1 MTADESAIDRD
12 ESAAIDRV
20 GSSSVHDL
28 DPYEVRVLG
37 CLIEKEAT
45 TPDVYPLTLN
55 GLRSACNQS
64 TSRDPV
70 VAFTDLEI
78 EQALTSLR
86 LRGLTRTVHS
96 TSNRATKFRHVL
108 PEVLGLD
115 AAETAVVSV
124 LMLRGAQTV
133 GELKGRTERQHR
145 FETIEEVVGVLATLA
160 GRDDPLVLRLE
171 RQPGQK
177 DARWVHLLAPFD
189 APAAARGVRDHAPDD
204 VAAAVVTR
212 HDPYGEATAEFY
224 DLLETAMWDT
234 FGLQMLDVLAAVDP
248 ADGPII
254 DVGSGTGIGLA
265 YLRAAVAGAQLIAI
279 EPSKA
284 MRVALHTRLSEF
296 TELREQTTVIPTI
309 FGEAPLPER
318 ASAMVLSALIGH
330 LSDDERTR
338 LWSYIA
344 EHTAPG
350 APVVIGVL
358 PPARPL
364 HVDLVKYGERRIG
377 DYVYEGWQ
385 SGVPLDERRMMWTM
399 IYKVVDSST
408 GATVAEYTA
417 TAPWHCDGA
426 EDIRCETAPYGLT
439 MTEHGDY
446 VIVRRPA

>member
-1 MTADESAIDRD
+1 MTEGAPTDNQPTGPA
-12 ESAAIDRV
+12 
-20 GSSSVHDL
+20 SVHDL
-28 DPYEVRVLG
+28 DPYEVRILG

-55 GLRSACNQS
+55 SLRHACNQS

-70 VAFTDLEI
+70 VAYTDLEI
-78 EQALTSLR
+78 ERALTSLR
-86 LRGLTRTVHS
+86 GRGLTRTVHS

-108 PEVLGLD
+108 PDALALD
-115 AAETAVVSV
+115 PAETAVISV
-124 LMLRGAQTV
+124 LMLRGPQTV

-145 FETIEEVVGVLATLA
+145 FDSIDDVASVLATLA

-189 APAAARGVRDHAPDD
+189 ASAPATRDLAERGAPAEPAARR
-204 VAAAVVTR
+204 
-212 HDPYGEATAEFY
+212 DPYGEATAEFY

-234 FGLQMLDVLAAVDP
+234 FGLQMLDVLAEVDP

-265 YLRAAVAGAQLIAI
+265 YLRAAVPAARLVAI

-296 TELREQTTVIPTI
+296 TELREQTTVIPTT
-309 FGEAPLPER
+309 FGDARLPER

-338 LWSYIA
+338 LWTYVA
-344 EHTAPG
+344 AHTVPG
-350 APVVIGVL
+350 APVVVGVL
-358 PPARPL
+358 PPSRPL
-364 HVDLVKYGERRIG
+364 QVELLKYGERRIG

-385 SGVPLDERRMMWTM
+385 SGVPLDELRMMWTM
-399 IYKVVDSST
+399 TYKVVDSVT
-408 GATVAEYTA
+408 GTTVGEYTA
-417 TAPWHCDGA
+417 SAPWRCDDA
-426 EDIRCETAPYGLT
+426 DDIRREIERYGLT
-439 MTEHGDY
+439 MTEHDDY

>member
-1 MTADESAIDRD
+1 MTADESAIGRD
-12 ESAAIDRV
+12 QSAIDRV
-20 GSSSVHDL
+20 GLPSVDDL
-28 DPYEVRVLG
+28 DTYEVRVLG

-55 GLRSACNQS
+55 SLRSACNQS

-70 VAFTDLEI
+70 VAFTDPEI
-78 EQALTSLR
+78 ERALASLR
-86 LRGLTRTVHS
+86 GRGLTRTVHS
-96 TSNRATKFRHVL
+96 TSNRAIKFRHVL
-108 PEVLGLD
+108 PEVLRLEP
-115 AAETAVVSV
+115 AETAVLSV
-124 LMLRGAQTV
+124 LMLRGPQTV

-145 FETIEEVVGVLATLA
+145 FESIDEVGAALTALA

-189 APAAARGVRDHAPDD
+189 AQTAARGVADRAPEDAR
-204 VAAAVVTR
+204 AAPTQR
-212 HDPYGEATAEFY
+212 RDPYGEATAEFY
-224 DLLETAMWDT
+224 DLLETAMWDN
-234 FGLQMLDVLAAVDP
+234 FGLQMLDVLASVDP

-265 YLRAAVAGAQLIAI
+265 YLRAAVPGARLIAI

-296 TELREQTTVIPTI
+296 TELREQTTVIPTT
-309 FGEAPLPER
+309 FGDAPLPAR

-344 EHTAPG
+344 ERTPPG

-358 PPARPL
+358 PPARAL
-364 HVDLVKYGERRIG
+364 QVDLVKYGERRIG

-385 SGVPLDERRMMWTM
+385 SGVPVDERRMMWTM
-399 IYKVVDSST
+399 TYKVVDSST
-408 GATVAEYTA
+408 GVTVAEYTA
-417 TAPWHCDGA
+417 SAPWRCDGA
-426 EDIRCETAPYGLT
+426 DDIRREIAPYGLT